1 MSEFNTKE
9 LGKEV
14 PVGMI
19 QQELK
24 KLWEADDASTNAS
37 LMNLL
42 VYTENP
48 DDLVRNSESVRE
60 LTREHS
66 CRALLI
72 AMDRKA
78 PEASIRAWITA
89 HCHLSNGKKSVCCE
103 QIAFLLRGKA
113 VGRLR
118 NTAFANLNSDL
129 PLVFWWQ
136 GELSDLFE
144 ERLYRLF
151 DRLIIDSGTWQ
162 DPEAGFKKL
171 IAAQETMDGK
181 LLVQDLAW
189 TRSFHIRVALAALF
203 DDPMAQRAVS
213 KINKVKVVA
222 QKSHRTAALMIIAWL
237 ATQAG
242 WRDGLEL
249 ALSDEKRTESG
260 ENYFFETGQGGS
272 VEVELI
278 WDETGAPLGLV
289 EVSALDCVVRIA
301 RDKSSKHLTQ
311 FLEARDH
318 KIELSA
324 PADEDEAV
332 ELLADQLSRGGQ
344 NSLYQ
349 KILPRL
355 CRLL

>member
-1 MSEFNTKE
+1 MSDFNTE
-9 LGKEV
+9 SLGKEV

-19 QQELK
+19 QKELK
-24 KLWEADDASTNAS
+24 KLWEADEANTKAS

-48 DDLVRNSESVRE
+48 ADLVRNSKRVQE

-66 CRALLI
+66 CRAVLI

-78 PEASIRAWITA
+78 PEASIRSWITA
-89 HCHLSNGKKSVCCE
+89 HCHLSNGKKSVCSE
-103 QIAFLLRGKA
+103 QIAFLLSGKA
-113 VGRLR
+113 IGRLR
-118 NTAFANLNSDL
+118 NTAFANMSSDL

-136 GELSDLFE
+136 GELSDLFQ

-151 DRLIIDSGTWQ
+151 DRLIIDSGSWK
-162 DPEAGFKKL
+162 DAKSGFDKL
-171 IAAQETMDGK
+171 AAAQETMDGK

-203 DDPMAQRAVS
+203 DDPLAERVVGE
-213 KINKVKVVA
+213 INKVRIVA
-222 QKSHRTAALMIIAWL
+222 QKEERMAALLLISWL

-242 WRDGLEL
+242 WRDGQEL

-260 ENYFFETGQGGS
+260 ENYFFESPNGGT

-278 WDETGAPLGLV
+278 WDEDSAALGLL
-289 EVSALDCVVRIA
+289 EVHAPGCLVRVA
-301 RDKSSKHLTQ
+301 REKNSKHLTQ
-311 FLEARDH
+311 YLAAGGH

-324 PADEDEAV
+324 PADEDDEV
-332 ELLADQLSRGGQ
+332 GLLADQLSRGGQ

-349 KILPRL
+349 KVLPGL
-355 CRLL
+355 LRLL